1 MGIGVSF
8 LKNLVLVTI
17 YLLNVYGYILYVRV
31 SNVSV
36 GFVLFFPLSQ
46 VCPGSPPGVWV
57 CSTDMMMSISTMPS
71 EITHI

>member
-36 GFVLFFPLSQ
+36 GFVLVFFPSLRCVLALHQ
-46 VCPGSPPGVWV
+46 VFGCVV
-57 CSTDMMMSISTMPS
+57 LT
-71 EITHI
+71 